1 MNFLV
6 LGDSNLR
13 NAQQNLYQDEPL
25 KIFGYIFSRFFK
37 FFCFTFFESKLTE
50 FFRAQYDGEGGRRS
64 EHLIDLVEFARE
76 FTQILVIAGDND
88 VKTQNIG
95 YILQKILEFKK
106 AVWPS
111 KVKFAG
117 HMRRGDLDPVLVAK
131 NNTFLSEN
139 LGVND
144 KSTKLIKP
152 NDFHDYD
159 CHFDREGE
167 GVSASSCFNPCR
179 IWRICTKLVIAA
191 EQYSHTPFSFVLWVL
206 SEFSVSS
213 M

>member
-1 MNFLV
+1 M

-13 NAQQNLYQDEPL
+13 NAQQYLYQDEPL
-25 KIFGYIFSRFFK
+25 KIFGSISSRIFQ
-37 FFCFTFFESKLTE
+37 FFCFTFFESKVTE
-50 FFRAQYDGEGGRRS
+50 FFRAKYDGEGGRRS

-76 FTQILVIAGDND
+76 FTHILVIAGDND

-95 YILQKILEFKK
+95 YILQKLLEFKK

-111 KVKFAG
+111 KFAG
-117 HMRRGDLDPVLVAK
+117 HMRRGDLDPVLVAN

-139 LGVND
+139 LGVNY
-144 KSTKLIKP
+144 KSTKLIKL

-167 GVSASSCFNPCR
+167 GYR
-179 IWRICTKLVIAA
+179 HLAA
-191 EQYSHTPFSFVLWVL
+191 LILAVFEEFVRSW
-206 SEFSVSS
+206 
-213 M
+213 